1 MTRRGD
7 WGTTRACWEARD
19 LIWSL
24 DDAGRSSG
32 ATSFAEP
39 QRPPLEVDRRH
50 GQGRHGDVPR
60 SRTAAG
66 RLRKLPLGGDRHQSS
81 LACQALGWPPP
92 PASHV
97 FIVMRLNMSTLGGLV
112 AASTQAGSF
121 RWEAEA
127 DVLLLDARAC
137 SWQQPESRLL
147 RRASHRGT
155 QGPTRPPN
163 HSVQTGPP
171 HREQSGGVHG
181 GD

>member
-1 MTRRGD
+1 MAKDDMETCHDRGQRQGGSANCRWAETD
-7 WGTTRACWEARD
+7 TSHRWRVERW
-19 LIWSL
+19 
-24 DDAGRSSG
+24 AGR
-32 ATSFAEP
+32 
-39 QRPPLEVDRRH
+39 
-50 GQGRHGDVPR
+50 
-60 SRTAAG
+60 
-66 RLRKLPLGGDRHQSS
+66 
-81 LACQALGWPPP
+81 PP

-121 RWEAEA
+121 RWEAE
-127 DVLLLDARAC
+127 DVLLLDAPAS

-171 HREQSGGVHG
+171 HREQSGGG
-181 GD
+181 ARRGLTEEEGRAEKASTSPTLDDLTD